1 MTQESVHCLNIID
14 IVFADDKT
22 VRDAWKDLYDK
33 YCVQNPD
40 AAQLKKIQN
49 AQYKLL
55 ETISKSLGYKGKVT
69 WETIQNPYVP
79 DGMIKQWQEQAK
91 SQQAYN
97 TLFMDEYFKSKQSF
111 RRMYI
116 KDIFLLPKSVPC
128 PKNFLNAIVRTAK
141 IFSGFT
147 RTEVR
152 ALNISQSFI
161 RITLENKSHFIL
173 IMSSEQLTA
182 RYG

>member
-1 MTQESVHCLNIID
+1 MECKDILNLIAIVVIPIAAVLIGQYLQNIAEIRKDKMQIFKTLMTSRIYGWTQESVHCLNIID
-14 IVFADDKT
+14 IVFADDKI

-55 ETISKSLGYKGKVT
+55 ETISKSLGYKDKVT

-97 TLFMDEYFKSKQSF
+97 TLLNTMAN
-111 RRMYI
+111 I
-116 KDIFLLPKSVPC
+116 VPKEQ
-128 PKNFLNAIVRTAK
+128 KN
-141 IFSGFT
+141 
-147 RTEVR
+147 TEG
-152 ALNISQSFI
+152 Q
-161 RITLENKSHFIL
+161 K
-173 IMSSEQLTA
+173 
-182 RYG
+182 

>member
-1 MTQESVHCLNIID
+1 MECKDILNLIAIVVIPIAAVLIGQYLQNIAEIRKDKMQIFKTLMTSRIYGWTQESVHCLNIID
-14 IVFADDKT
+14 IVFADDKI

-55 ETISKSLGYKGKVT
+55 ETISKSLGYKDKVT

-79 DGMIKQWQEQAK
+79 DGMIKQWQEKAK

-97 TLFMDEYFKSKQSF
+97 TLLNTMAN
-111 RRMYI
+111 I
-116 KDIFLLPKSVPC
+116 VPKEQ
-128 PKNFLNAIVRTAK
+128 KN
-141 IFSGFT
+141 
-147 RTEVR
+147 TEG
-152 ALNISQSFI
+152 Q
-161 RITLENKSHFIL
+161 K
-173 IMSSEQLTA
+173 
-182 RYG
+182 